1 MSPFFVNI
9 LLSADRLW
17 IQRDIPKPP
26 RNPKRKRAATKPKHK
41 RRAIISDDESDTPPA
56 PKKRKA
62 VTTARSSTSRNLVAS
77 PKTPTARSS
86 RTRRPPPSPNDLGPI
101 TSRGPRAAKTQ
112 ASAKLSVQAKE
123 LAELQ
128 RQAALENR
136 RSGKRVASPSPP
148 CRSSP
153 RRPTGTRM
161 SARLWGAD
169 QADDE
174 WQEIPN
180 EWLNERSEA
189 EEGDGA
195 SGSERLG
202 GEAEMDQSNDP
213 DLRPEPEPEAV
224 PDPDTDAHRAKTG
237 LESDDDD
244 VSELT
249 ELTEISPPATVL
261 VSHSN
266 TKKARKKGAG
276 SRRKTSR
283 TKRGTSAVEDSVD
296 IAQPAVEVEPEEEI
310 EPEWRPP
317 EDFVEW
323 ETVRFF
329 FRLILRMGSMTVW
342 VCRYVPH

>member
-1 MSPFFVNI
+1 M
-9 LLSADRLW
+9 
-17 IQRDIPKPP
+17 
-26 RNPKRKRAATKPKHK
+26 
-41 RRAIISDDESDTPPA
+41 
-56 PKKRKA
+56 
-62 VTTARSSTSRNLVAS
+62 
-77 PKTPTARSS
+77 
-86 RTRRPPPSPNDLGPI
+86 
-101 TSRGPRAAKTQ
+101 Q

-136 RSGKRVASPSPP
+136 RSGKRALSPSPTR
-148 CRSSP
+148 RSSP
-153 RRPTGTRM
+153 RRPMGTRI
-161 SARLWGAD
+161 SARLWGAA
-169 QADDE
+169 QVDDE
-174 WQEIPN
+174 WQEIPD

-189 EEGDGA
+189 EGDDA

-202 GEAEMDQSNDP
+202 GVADMGQSSDP

-224 PDPDTDAHRAKTG
+224 PDFITDAHRAKTG

-261 VSHSN
+261 VSRSIS
-266 TKKARKKGAG
+266 KKARKKGIA

-283 TKRGTSAVEDSVD
+283 TKRRTLVVEDSVD
-296 IAQPAVEVEPEEEI
+296 ITQPAEEVEPEEEI

-323 ETVRFF
+323 ETVRFLLADYPGGF
-329 FRLILRMGSMTVW
+329 DDSMGMQICVTLNDWEHICERFEGATHYAEKALYKLLSQHIVPAIIAELRVS
-342 VCRYVPH
+342 RSLSKL

>member
-1 MSPFFVNI
+1 VSPFFVNP

-41 RRAIISDDESDTPPA
+41 RPAIPSDDESDIPA

-62 VTTARSSTSRNLVAS
+62 VTTARSRNPVTT
-77 PKTPTARSS
+77 PKTLTARSS
-86 RTRRPPPSPNDLGPI
+86 RARRPVPSSEDLGPI
-101 TSRGPRAAKTQ
+101 TSRGPRAAKMQ

-128 RQAALENR
+128 RQAALESR
-136 RSGKRVASPSPP
+136 RSGKHVPSSSPP
-148 CRSSP
+148 RRSSP
-153 RRPTGTRM
+153 RRPMGTRL
-161 SARLWGAD
+161 SARLWGAA
-169 QADDE
+169 QGDDE
-174 WQEIPN
+174 WQEIPD

-189 EEGDGA
+189 EEGGGA
-195 SGSERLG
+195 SGSERLD
-202 GEAEMDQSNDP
+202 GEAEMGQRSDS
-213 DLRPEPEPEAV
+213 DLRPELEPEAV
-224 PDPDTDAHRAKTG
+224 PDLDADAHRTKTG

-266 TKKARKKGAG
+266 TKKARKKGGG

-283 TKRGTSAVEDSVD
+283 TRRGTLAVQDFVD
-296 IAQPAVEVEPEEEI
+296 IAQPVEEDEPEEEF

-317 EDFVEW
+317 EDFIEW

-329 FRLILRMGSMTVW
+329 SADFAGRFDDSM
-342 VCRYVPH
+342 VCRYVSR

>member
-1 MSPFFVNI
+1 M
-9 LLSADRLW
+9 
-17 IQRDIPKPP
+17 
-26 RNPKRKRAATKPKHK
+26 
-41 RRAIISDDESDTPPA
+41 
-56 PKKRKA
+56 
-62 VTTARSSTSRNLVAS
+62 
-77 PKTPTARSS
+77 
-86 RTRRPPPSPNDLGPI
+86 
-101 TSRGPRAAKTQ
+101 AKMQ

-128 RQAALENR
+128 RQAALESR
-136 RSGKRVASPSPP
+136 RSGRRLPSPSPP
-148 CRSSP
+148 RRSSP
-153 RRPTGTRM
+153 RRPMGTRM
-161 SARLWGAD
+161 SARLWGGVTEG
-169 QADDE
+169 DDE
-174 WQEIPN
+174 WQEIPD
-180 EWLNERSEA
+180 EWLNERGER
-189 EEGDGA
+189 GGT
-195 SGSERLG
+195 SGSERLD
-202 GEAEMDQSNDP
+202 GEAEMDQSSDP

-224 PDPDTDAHRAKTG
+224 PDPDKDAPRAKTG

-283 TKRGTSAVEDSVD
+283 TKRGTLVVEDSVD
-296 IAQPAVEVEPEEEI
+296 IAQPDEEVEPEEEI

-329 FRLILRMGSMTVW
+329 SADFAGVFDNSVRMQICVTLNDWEHICERFEGATHYTEKALFKLLSQHIVPAIVAELQVSRSLSKLRSRFEQNKTGGTTEAALGGSRFTTQTLLAA
-342 VCRYVPH
+342 RY